1 MEMTL
6 LVLDNVGVGSFKIRD
21 APRSLRIEA
30 QIPFELKTLKWWF
43 YQSKANALS
52 SRRYVESNS
61 NWFSSQWR
69 ASSLISLTTIISL
82 YGWGQIAAAS
92 SAFTPVDSCIWGMG
106 REPLDTQECDWVL
119 AKTFDILKSKTWEQG
134 AADWFILAI
143 GTQSVHKNRTT
154 SLLNTAGAAQR
165 VY

>member
-1 MEMTL
+1 MEMT
-6 LVLDNVGVGSFKIRD
+6 VLAPDNVGVGSFKIRD
-21 APRSLRIEA
+21 APRSRRIEP

-52 SRRYVESNS
+52 SLQSIEANS
-61 NWFSSQWR
+61 NWFSSQRR

-92 SAFTPVDSCIWGMG
+92 SAFTPVNSCIWWME
-106 REPLDTQECDWVL
+106 REPPDTGMWPGPGED
-119 AKTFDILKSKTWEQG
+119 ADILKSFLPLAHK
-134 AADWFILAI
+134 AFI
-143 GTQSVHKNRTT
+143 RTAQRPCF
-154 SLLNTAGAAQR
+154 TAGAAQC